1 MEENKT
7 LEETEVKETI
17 EVEETAVEETAGG
30 ADAPADNTSAPEN
43 EAPSEDAAIAAD
55 EEEETTGDFA
65 KLLEESGAGQVE
77 RPPKMG
83 AKISCKVV
91 SVSGDWVFVNYGGK
105 SEGSIARGEFAPD
118 GEAED
123 NKRDEAG
130 RAPLPKEGDVI
141 EAYLLSNRDGETRL
155 TTRLSSRDLSK
166 QAIQDAFVAG
176 VPVEGRVSKAI
187 KGGFEVRVSGL
198 RAFCPL
204 SQIDIR
210 WPRDPEVH
218 VGKIYSFKVS
228 EYKEKGRNIIVSR
241 RALMEEEQV
250 TIKEELKKR
259 IIVGQ
264 IVTGHVR
271 NVQPFG
277 AFVELGGVDGL
288 IPVSEMAWDRVEDP
302 KEVLSEGQEVSAK
315 VISADWEKERIS
327 LSLKALQEDP
337 WVSAAGE
344 FNVGEKVK
352 GQVVRLTNF
361 GAFVSLAPGV
371 DGMIH
376 VSALPT
382 DKRVKHPGDVL
393 SVGEEVEAEVLSVDL
408 EKRRISL
415 SMEYKLFEGMG
426 ALPSNGAVLIGTV
439 EKVAD
444 FGVFLKLP
452 SGHVGLIPNAEM
464 NTRRGANH
472 SQMFKPGDELEVKV
486 LGIEERGRKIRLSIK
501 ALVRAQE
508 RELQKEYETYK
519 DSGEGS
525 MGTMADLFKAAQQK
539 ED

>member
-1 MEENKT
+1 MDENKT
-7 LEETEVKETI
+7 LEETEVKET
-17 EVEETAVEETAGG
+17 EAVEETIEEQAAAG
-30 ADAPADNTSAPEN
+30 ADIPVAEESAPAV
-43 EAPSEDAAIAAD
+43 EAASEDAAKAQPD
-55 EEEETTGDFA
+55 EETTGDFA
-65 KLLEESGAGQVE
+65 KLLDESGAGQIE

-83 AKISCKVV
+83 EKVSCTVV
-91 SVSGDWVFVNYGGK
+91 SVTGDWVFVNYGGK

-118 GEAED
+118 GEAEEG
-123 NKRDEAG
+123 KRDEAG

-141 EAYLLSNRDGETRL
+141 EAYLLSNHDGETRL
-155 TTRLSSRDLSK
+155 TTRISSRDLSK

-210 WPRDPEVH
+210 WPREPEVH

-259 IIVGQ
+259 IVVGQ

-302 KEVLSEGQEVSAK
+302 KEVLSEGLEVSAK
-315 VISADWEKERIS
+315 VIGADWDKERIS
-327 LSLKALQEDP
+327 LSLKALQADP
-337 WVSAAGE
+337 WVAEAGE
-344 FNVGEKVK
+344 FKVGDKVK
-352 GQVVRLTNF
+352 GKVVRITNF

-382 DKRVKHPGDVL
+382 EKRVKHPGDVL
-393 SVGEEVEAEVLSVDL
+393 TVGEEVEAEVLQVDL

-415 SMEYKLFEGMG
+415 SMEYKLFEGIG
-426 ALPSNGAVLIGTV
+426 DLPGRGEVLTGTV
-439 EKVAD
+439 EKVAA

-452 SGHVGLIPNAEM
+452 SGYVGPITSAEM
-464 NTRRGANH
+464 NTSRSANH
-472 SQMFKPGDELEVKV
+472 SQMYKPGDEIEVKV

-519 DSGEGS
+519 DSGDGS
-525 MGTMADLFKAAQQK
+525 MGTLADLFKAAQQK